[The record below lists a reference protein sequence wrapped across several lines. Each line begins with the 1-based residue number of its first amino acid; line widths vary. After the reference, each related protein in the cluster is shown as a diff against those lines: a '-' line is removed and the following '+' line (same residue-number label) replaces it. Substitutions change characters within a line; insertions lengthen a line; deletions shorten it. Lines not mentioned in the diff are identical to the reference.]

1 MTLETALAIAVLLI
15 ASTWTPGP
23 NNAML
28 ASSGATFGFRR
39 TLPHALGVALG
50 FPAMLFVVAL
60 GLGEVFKR
68 SVPMQEGLRYAGAA
82 LMLWVAWR
90 IANARAP
97 GEAGSRSKPF
107 TFWQAVAFQW
117 VNPKAW
123 AMCVGVVGLL
133 PAGQN
138 VLLQGAL
145 ASLIGT
151 VSGLTSAHGWAA
163 FGSVLQRWLR
173 TPGRLRIFNVAMAG
187 FVALGVFWLLTA
199 KLVQDAAPPSF

>member
-1 MTLETALAIAVLLI
+1 MNLETALGITVLLV

-39 TLPHALGVALG
+39 TMPHALGVALG

-68 SVPMQEGLRYAGAA
+68 SVLMQEGLRYAGAA

-90 IANARAP
+90 IANAKAP
-97 GEAGSRSKPF
+97 GEPGSRSKPF

-133 PAGQN
+133 PAGGNSVVQA
-138 VLLQGAL
+138 AL
-145 ASLIGT
+145 ATLIGT
-151 VSGLTSAHGWAA
+151 GSGLTSAHGWAA
-163 FGSVLQRWLR
+163 FGMMLQRWLR
-173 TPGRLRIFNVAMAG
+173 TPARLRAFNLAMAAM
-187 FVALGVFWLLTA
+187 VALGVFWLLTA
-199 KLVQDAAPPSF
+199 EIV